1 MHIRS
6 LVISVKISDNTTNNG
21 DDVTANYLLSAQK
34 FLLDSKYSDIEYVG
48 GCSISPVLD
57 AIQTLAYSGELIF
70 SNSVAY
76 SLKDRIEEEFAAINQ
91 EYEYCKLVYHISDSY
106 ELFDQL
112 ILIIRNSESES
123 EAIDKLQSEM
133 TLNADEAEFIQ
144 NLSISAL
151 SDKELISEKEKSMY
165 FLLTYMKYLKP

>member
-1 MHIRS
+1 MNI
-6 LVISVKISDNTTNNG
+6 
-21 DDVTANYLLSAQK
+21 ANWY
-34 FLLDSKYSDIEYVG
+34 
-48 GCSISPVLD
+48 
-57 AIQTLAYSGELIF
+57 TIF
-70 SNSVAY
+70 
-76 SLKDRIEEEFAAINQ
+76 
-91 EYEYCKLVYHISDSY
+91 
-106 ELFDQL
+106 QL